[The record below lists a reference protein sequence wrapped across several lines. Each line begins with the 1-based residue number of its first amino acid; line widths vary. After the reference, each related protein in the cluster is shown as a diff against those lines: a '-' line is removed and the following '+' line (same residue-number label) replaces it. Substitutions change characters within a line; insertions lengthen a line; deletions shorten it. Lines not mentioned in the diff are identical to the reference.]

1 MVSILLLVVIY
12 MSFISLGL
20 PDSMLGAAWPMI
32 YPSIGADVSMAGFI
46 SMTACIGTVISS
58 LSFSKIARHFST
70 RAITSVSIFV
80 TSLALFLISK
90 ATSIYMMLPIS
101 LLLGLGGGCV
111 DSALNNYVSLHYSTG
126 AMSFLHGFWGVGT
139 TIGPILLGILI
150 PLGHTWRTGYVSLSA
165 IQGVILILSLLAFP
179 LWKLKEKENQKE
191 GISEDNTKVVSTKEA
206 IKRNGAVY
214 ALLGFFAYC
223 ALENT
228 IMVWNATYMVSGG
241 LLESKAASFSSLFF
255 WGMTIGRIMT
265 GFVADKYGDA
275 FMNRVGGVVL
285 ILAIILTPIVPVEF
299 FWIVLLLLG
308 LGCAP
313 FYPMM
318 MHQTPRL
325 YGVDASPSLIGL
337 QMASAYVGST
347 LAPPVFGF
355 ISKYLGM
362 WIFPLYIFLFFILLV
377 FSTEKKRSLL
387 SSLGLLK

>member
-32 YPSIGADVSMAGFI
+32 YPTIGADVSMAGFI

-150 PLGHTWRTGYVSLSA
+150 PLGYTWRTGYVSLSA

-299 FWIVLLLLG
+299 FWIILLLLG

>member
-32 YPSIGADVSMAGFI
+32 YPTIGADVSMAGFI

-150 PLGHTWRTGYVSLSA
+150 PLGYTWRTGYVSLSA

-241 LLESKAASFSSLFF
+241 LLEFKAASFSSLFF

-355 ISKYLGM
+355 ISKYLGI

>member
-32 YPSIGADVSMAGFI
+32 YPTIGADVSMAGFI

-58 LSFSKIARHFST
+58 LSFSKIARRFST
-70 RAITSVSIFV
+70 RVITAVSIFV
-80 TSLALFLISK
+80 TSFALFLMSK

-150 PLGHTWRTGYVSLSA
+150 PLGYTWRTGYVSLSA
-165 IQGVILILSLLAFP
+165 IQGMILFLSILAFP
-179 LWKLKEKENQKE
+179 LWKQKEKEYKE
-191 GISEDNTKVVSTKEA
+191 EGVSEDDIKVVGTKEA
-206 IKRNGAVY
+206 IKRNGAIF

-265 GFVADKYGDA
+265 GFVADKFGDA

-362 WIFPLYIFLFFILLV
+362 WIFPLYILLFFILLV

>member
-150 PLGHTWRTGYVSLSA
+150 PLGYTWRTGYVSLSA
-165 IQGVILILSLLAFP
+165 IQGVILFLSLLAFP

-265 GFVADKYGDA
+265 GFVADKFGDA

-347 LAPPVFGF
+347 LSPPVFGF

-362 WIFPLYIFLFFILLV
+362 WIFPLYILLFFILLV

>member
-32 YPSIGADVSMAGFI
+32 YPTIGADVSMAGFI

-58 LSFSKIARHFST
+58 LSFSRIARRFST
-70 RAITSVSIFV
+70 RVITAVSIFV
-80 TSLALFLISK
+80 TSFALFLMSK

-150 PLGHTWRTGYVSLSA
+150 PLGYTWRTGYVPISA
-165 IQGVILILSLLAFP
+165 IQSVILILSLLAFP
-179 LWKLKEKENQKE
+179 LWKIKEKENQKE
-191 GISEDNTKVVSTKEA
+191 GIYEDNTKVVGTKEA
-206 IKRNGAVY
+206 LKRNGAIF

-265 GFVADKYGDA
+265 GFVANKFGDA

-362 WIFPLYIFLFFILLV
+362 WIFPLYILLFFILLV

>member
-32 YPSIGADVSMAGFI
+32 YPTIGADVSMAGFI

-139 TIGPILLGILI
+139 TIGPILLGILT
-150 PLGHTWRTGYVSLSA
+150 PLGYTWRTGYVSLSA

-255 WGMTIGRIMT
+255 WGTTIGRIMT

-285 ILAIILTPIVPVEF
+285 ILAIILTTIVPVEF

>member
-32 YPSIGADVSMAGFI
+32 YPTIGADVSMAGFI

-58 LSFSKIARHFST
+58 LSFSRIARRFST
-70 RAITSVSIFV
+70 RVITAVSIFV
-80 TSLALFLISK
+80 TSFALFLMSK

-111 DSALNNYVSLHYSTG
+111 DSTLNNYVSLHYSTG

-150 PLGHTWRTGYVSLSA
+150 PLGYTWRTGYVSISA

-179 LWKLKEKENQKE
+179 LWKIKEKENQKE
-191 GISEDNTKVVSTKEA
+191 GIYEDNTKVVGTKEA
-206 IKRNGAVY
+206 LKRNGAIF

-265 GFVADKYGDA
+265 GFVANKFGDA

-347 LAPPVFGF
+347 LSPPVFGF

-362 WIFPLYIFLFFILLV
+362 WIFPLYILLFFILLV

>member
-150 PLGHTWRTGYVSLSA
+150 PLGYTWRTGYVSLSA

-255 WGMTIGRIMT
+255 WGMTIGRIIT

>member
-32 YPSIGADVSMAGFI
+32 YPTIGADVSMAGFI

-58 LSFSKIARHFST
+58 LSFSRIARRFST
-70 RAITSVSIFV
+70 RVITAVSIFV
-80 TSLALFLISK
+80 TSFALFLMSK

-150 PLGHTWRTGYVSLSA
+150 PLGYTWRTGYVSLSA
-165 IQGVILILSLLAFP
+165 IQGVILFLSILAFP
-179 LWKLKEKENQKE
+179 LWKLKEKEYKE
-191 GISEDNTKVVSTKEA
+191 EGVSEDDIKVVSTKEA
-206 IKRNGAVY
+206 IKRNGAIF

-265 GFVADKYGDA
+265 GFVADKFGDA

-362 WIFPLYIFLFFILLV
+362 WIFPLYILLFFILLV

>member
-32 YPSIGADVSMAGFI
+32 YPTIGADVSMAGFI

-150 PLGHTWRTGYVSLSA
+150 PLGYTWRTGYVSLSA

-299 FWIVLLLLG
+299 FWIILLLLG

-318 MHQTPRL
+318 MH
-325 YGVDASPSLIGL
+325 
-337 QMASAYVGST
+337 
-347 LAPPVFGF
+347 
-355 ISKYLGM
+355 
-362 WIFPLYIFLFFILLV
+362 
-377 FSTEKKRSLL
+377 
-387 SSLGLLK
+387 

>member
-32 YPSIGADVSMAGFI
+32 YPTIGADVSMAGFI

-80 TSLALFLISK
+80 TSLALFFISK

-150 PLGHTWRTGYVSLSA
+150 PLGYTWRTGYVSLSA

>member
-32 YPSIGADVSMAGFI
+32 YPTIGADVSMAGFI

-58 LSFSKIARHFST
+58 LSFSRIARRFST
-70 RAITSVSIFV
+70 RVITAVSIFV
-80 TSLALFLISK
+80 TSFALFLMSK

-150 PLGHTWRTGYVSLSA
+150 PLGYTWRTGYVSLSA
-165 IQGVILILSLLAFP
+165 IQGVILFLSILAFP
-179 LWKLKEKENQKE
+179 LWKQKEKEYKE
-191 GISEDNTKVVSTKEA
+191 EGVSEDDIKVVGTKEA
-206 IKRNGAVY
+206 IKRNGAIF

-255 WGMTIGRIMT
+255 WGMTTGRIMT
-265 GFVADKYGDA
+265 GFVADKFGDA

-362 WIFPLYIFLFFILLV
+362 WIFPLYILLFFILLV

>member
-32 YPSIGADVSMAGFI
+32 YPTIGADVSMAGFI

-150 PLGHTWRTGYVSLSA
+150 PLGYTWRTGYVSLSA

-275 FMNRVGGVVL
+275 FMNRVGGLVL

-355 ISKYLGM
+355 ISKHLGI

>member
-32 YPSIGADVSMAGFI
+32 YPTIGADVSMAGFI

-58 LSFSKIARHFST
+58 LSFSRIARRFST
-70 RAITSVSIFV
+70 RVITAVSIFV
-80 TSLALFLISK
+80 TSFALFLMSK

-150 PLGHTWRTGYVSLSA
+150 PLGYTWRTGYVSISA

-179 LWKLKEKENQKE
+179 LWKIKEKENQKE
-191 GISEDNTKVVSTKEA
+191 GIYEDNTKVVGTKEA
-206 IKRNGAVY
+206 LKRNGAIF

-265 GFVADKYGDA
+265 GFVANKFGDA

-355 ISKYLGM
+355 ISKHLGM
-362 WIFPLYIFLFFILLV
+362 WIFPLYILLFFILLV

>member
-32 YPSIGADVSMAGFI
+32 YPTIGADVSMAGFI

-58 LSFSKIARHFST
+58 LSFSRIARRFST
-70 RAITSVSIFV
+70 RVITAVSIFV
-80 TSLALFLISK
+80 TSFALFLMSK

-150 PLGHTWRTGYVSLSA
+150 PLGYTWRTGYVSISA

-179 LWKLKEKENQKE
+179 LWKIKEKENQKE
-191 GISEDNTKVVSTKEA
+191 GIYEDNTKVVGTKEA
-206 IKRNGAVY
+206 LKRNGAIF

-265 GFVADKYGDA
+265 GFVANKFGDA

-347 LAPPVFGF
+347 LSPPVFGF

-362 WIFPLYIFLFFILLV
+362 WIFPLYILLFFILLV

>member
-1 MVSILLLVVIY
+1 MVSFLLLLIIY
-12 MSFISLGL
+12 LSFVSLGL
-20 PDSMLGAAWPMI
+20 PDSMLGASWPLI
-32 YPSIGADVSMAGFI
+32 YPSIGADVSMAGI
-46 SMTACIGTVISS
+46 VSMTACFGTVISS
-58 LSFSKIARHFST
+58 LAFAKISKRFST
-70 RAITSVSIFV
+70 RVITSFSIFV
-80 TSLALFLISK
+80 NSLALFLMSK

-139 TIGPILLGILI
+139 TIGPILLGIIL
-150 PLGHTWRTGYVSLSA
+150 PLGYTWRTGYFSISIVQA
-165 IQGVILILSLLAFP
+165 AILILSLLGFP
-179 LWKLKEKENQKE
+179 LWTLKEKENRKQGIYEDKE
-191 GISEDNTKVVSTKEA
+191 KVLGAKEA
-206 IKRNGAVY
+206 MKRKGAVF

-223 ALENT
+223 SLENT

-241 LLESKAASFSSLFF
+241 LSESKAASFASLFF
-255 WGMTIGRIMT
+255 WGMTIGRIST
-265 GFVADKYGDA
+265 GFIADKVGDA
-275 FMNRVGGVVL
+275 FMIRVGSIAL
-285 ILAIILTPIVPVEF
+285 ISAIILTPFIPVSY

-325 YGVDASPSLIGL
+325 YGVDASPALIGL

-347 LAPPVFGF
+347 LAPSLFGF
-355 ISKYLGM
+355 ISKLSGM
-362 WIFPLYIFLFFILLV
+362 WIFPIYLVFFFVILV

>member
-32 YPSIGADVSMAGFI
+32 YPTIGADVSMAGFI

-58 LSFSKIARHFST
+58 LSFSRIARRFST
-70 RAITSVSIFV
+70 RVITAVSIFV
-80 TSLALFLISK
+80 TSFALFLMSK

-150 PLGHTWRTGYVSLSA
+150 PLGYTWRTGYVSLSA

-179 LWKLKEKENQKE
+179 LWKIKEKEYKKE
-191 GISEDNTKVVSTKEA
+191 GVSEDDIKVVSTKEA
-206 IKRNGAVY
+206 IKRNGAIF

-255 WGMTIGRIMT
+255 LGMTTGRIMT
-265 GFVADKYGDA
+265 GFVADKFGDA

-362 WIFPLYIFLFFILLV
+362 WIFPLYILLFFILLV

>member
-1 MVSILLLVVIY
+1 

-32 YPSIGADVSMAGFI
+32 YPTIGADVSMAGFI

-150 PLGHTWRTGYVSLSA
+150 PLGYTWRTGYVSLSA

-214 ALLGFFAYC
+214 ALLGF
-223 ALENT
+223 
-228 IMVWNATYMVSGG
+228 
-241 LLESKAASFSSLFF
+241 LF
-255 WGMTIGRIMT
+255 
-265 GFVADKYGDA
+265 
-275 FMNRVGGVVL
+275 VL
-285 ILAIILTPIVPVEF
+285 S
-299 FWIVLLLLG
+299 
-308 LGCAP
+308 CQ
-313 FYPMM
+313 YP
-318 MHQTPRL
+318 
-325 YGVDASPSLIGL
+325 
-337 QMASAYVGST
+337 
-347 LAPPVFGF
+347 
-355 ISKYLGM
+355 K
-362 WIFPLYIFLFFILLV
+362 
-377 FSTEKKRSLL
+377 
-387 SSLGLLK
+387 

>member
-1 MVSILLLVVIY
+1 MFSILLLVVIY

-32 YPSIGADVSMAGFI
+32 YPTIGSDVSMAGFI
-46 SMTACIGTVISS
+46 SMTGCIGTVISS

-150 PLGHTWRTGYVSLSA
+150 PLGYTWRTGYVSLSA

-191 GISEDNTKVVSTKEA
+191 GISEDNTKVVNTKEA
-206 IKRNGAVY
+206 MKRNGAVY

-228 IMVWNATYMVSGG
+228 IMVWNATYMVFGG
-241 LLESKAASFSSLFF
+241 LSESKAASFSSLFF

-285 ILAIILTPIVPVEF
+285 ILAIIITPIVPVEF

-337 QMASAYVGST
+337 QLASAYVGST

>member
-32 YPSIGADVSMAGFI
+32 YPTIGADVSMAGFI

-58 LSFSKIARHFST
+58 LSFSKIARHFTT
-70 RAITSVSIFV
+70 RVITAVSIFV
-80 TSLALFLISK
+80 TSFALFLMSK

-150 PLGHTWRTGYVSLSA
+150 PLGYTWRTGYVSLSA
-165 IQGVILILSLLAFP
+165 IQGMILFLSILAFP
-179 LWKLKEKENQKE
+179 LWKIKEKEYKKE
-191 GISEDNTKVVSTKEA
+191 GVSEDDIKVVSTKEA
-206 IKRNGAVY
+206 IKRNGAIF

-265 GFVADKYGDA
+265 GFVADKFGDA

-362 WIFPLYIFLFFILLV
+362 WIFPLYILLFFILLV

>member
-32 YPSIGADVSMAGFI
+32 YPTIGADVSMAGFI

-58 LSFSKIARHFST
+58 LSFSRIARRFST
-70 RAITSVSIFV
+70 RVITAVSIFV
-80 TSLALFLISK
+80 TSFALFLMSK

-111 DSALNNYVSLHYSTG
+111 DSALNHYVSLHYSTG

-150 PLGHTWRTGYVSLSA
+150 PLGYTWRTGYVSISA

-179 LWKLKEKENQKE
+179 LWKIKEKENQKE
-191 GISEDNTKVVSTKEA
+191 GIYEDNTKVVGTKEA
-206 IKRNGAVY
+206 LKRNGAIF

-265 GFVADKYGDA
+265 GFVADKFGDA

-362 WIFPLYIFLFFILLV
+362 WIFPLYILIFFILLV

>member
-1 MVSILLLVVIY
+1 MISILLLVIIY

-32 YPSIGADVSMAGFI
+32 YTSIGSDVSMAGMV
-46 SMTACIGTVISS
+46 SMTGCIGTVISS
-58 LSFSKIARHFST
+58 LSFSHIAKRFST
-70 RAITSVSIFV
+70 RVITSFSIFV
-80 TSLALFLISK
+80 TSLALFFMSRV
-90 ATSIYMMLPIS
+90 TSIYMMLPIS

-139 TIGPILLGILI
+139 TIGPILLGVII
-150 PLGHTWRTGYVSLSA
+150 PLGYTWRTGYLSLSI
-165 IQGVILILSLLAFP
+165 IQAVILLFSILAFP
-179 LWKLKEKENQKE
+179 LWTLKEKENKKQ
-191 GISEDNTKVVSTKEA
+191 GIFEDQTKVVGSKEA
-206 IKRNGAVY
+206 LKRKGAVY

-223 ALENT
+223 AMENT

-241 LLESKAASFSSLFF
+241 LTESKAASYASLFF
-255 WGMTIGRIMT
+255 WGMTIGRILT
-265 GFVADKYGDA
+265 GFVADRLGDA
-275 FMNRVGGVVL
+275 SMMRIGGVVL
-285 ILAIILTPIVPVEF
+285 VISIILTPFVPIGY

-308 LGCAP
+308 VGCGP

-325 YGVDASPSLIGL
+325 YGVDASPALIGF

-347 LAPPVFGF
+347 LAPPFFGF
-355 ISKYLGM
+355 LSKIVGM
-362 WIFPLYIFLFFILLV
+362 WIFPLYLVVFFVILI

-387 SSLGLLK
+387 STLGLLK

>member
-32 YPSIGADVSMAGFI
+32 YPTIGADVSMAGFI

-58 LSFSKIARHFST
+58 LSFSRIARRFST
-70 RAITSVSIFV
+70 RVITAVSIFV
-80 TSLALFLISK
+80 TSFALFLMSK

-150 PLGHTWRTGYVSLSA
+150 PLGYTWRTGYVSLSA

-299 FWIVLLLLG
+299 FWIILLLLG

>member
-32 YPSIGADVSMAGFI
+32 YPTIGADVSMAGFI

-58 LSFSKIARHFST
+58 LSFSKIARRFST
-70 RAITSVSIFV
+70 RVITAFSIFV
-80 TSLALFLISK
+80 TSFALFLMSK

-150 PLGHTWRTGYVSLSA
+150 PLGYTWRTGYVSLSA
-165 IQGVILILSLLAFP
+165 IQGMILFLSILAFP
-179 LWKLKEKENQKE
+179 LWKIKEKEYKKE
-191 GISEDNTKVVSTKEA
+191 GVSEDDIKVVSTKEA
-206 IKRNGAVY
+206 IKRNGAIF

-265 GFVADKYGDA
+265 GFVANKFGDA

-362 WIFPLYIFLFFILLV
+362 WIFPLYILLFFILLV

>member
-32 YPSIGADVSMAGFI
+32 YPTIGADVSMAGFI

-150 PLGHTWRTGYVSLSA
+150 PLGYTWRTGYVSLSA

-179 LWKLKEKENQKE
+179 LWKIKEKEYKKE
-191 GISEDNTKVVSTKEA
+191 GVSEDDIKVVSTKEA
-206 IKRNGAVY
+206 IKRNGAIF

-265 GFVADKYGDA
+265 GFVADKFGDA
-275 FMNRVGGVVL
+275 FMNREGGVVL

>member
-32 YPSIGADVSMAGFI
+32 YPTIGADVSMAGFI

-58 LSFSKIARHFST
+58 LSFSRIARRFST
-70 RAITSVSIFV
+70 RVITAVSIFV
-80 TSLALFLISK
+80 TSFALFLMSK

-150 PLGHTWRTGYVSLSA
+150 PLGYTWRTGYVSISA

-179 LWKLKEKENQKE
+179 LWKIKEKENQKE
-191 GISEDNTKVVSTKEA
+191 GIYEDNTKVVGTKEA
-206 IKRNGAVY
+206 LKRNGAIF

-265 GFVADKYGDA
+265 GFVADKFGDA

-347 LAPPVFGF
+347 LSPPVFGF
-355 ISKYLGM
+355 ISKHLGM
-362 WIFPLYIFLFFILLV
+362 WIFPLYILLFFILLV

>member
-1 MVSILLLVVIY
+1 MVSILLLIVIY

-32 YPSIGADVSMAGFI
+32 YTSIGADVSMAGII
-46 SMTACIGTVISS
+46 SMTACFGTVISS
-58 LSFSKIARHFST
+58 LSFSKISRRFST
-70 RAITSVSIFV
+70 RVITSASIFV
-80 TSLALFLISK
+80 TSFALFLMSK

-139 TIGPILLGILI
+139 TIGPILLGIII
-150 PLGHTWRTGYVSLSA
+150 PLGYTWRSGYVSISL
-165 IQGVILILSLLAFP
+165 IQAVILALSLLAFP
-179 LWKLKEKENQKE
+179 LWTLQEKENRKKGNNE
-191 GISEDNTKVVSTKEA
+191 KNIKAVGSKTALKRKGA
-206 IKRNGAVY
+206 IY
-214 ALLGFFAYC
+214 ALLGFFSYC

-228 IMVWNATYMVSGG
+228 VMVWNATYMVS
-241 LLESKAASFSSLFF
+241 LEVAESTAASYSSLFF
-255 WGMTIGRIMT
+255 WGMTIGRIMS
-265 GFVADKYGDA
+265 GFVADKLGDTK
-275 FMNRVGGVVL
+275 MIRIGGIVL
-285 ILAIILTPIVPVEF
+285 VISIILTPF
-299 FWIVLLLLG
+299 FSGTYFWVILLLLG

-325 YGVDASPSLIGL
+325 YGVDASPSLIGF

-347 LAPPVFGF
+347 LAPTCFGF
-355 ISKYLGM
+355 ISKVCGM
-362 WIFPLYIFLFFILLV
+362 WIFPLYLAFFFVILI

-387 SSLGLLK
+387 SSMGLLK

>member
-32 YPSIGADVSMAGFI
+32 YPTIGADVSMAGFI

-150 PLGHTWRTGYVSLSA
+150 PLGYTWRTGYVSLSA

-265 GFVADKYGDA
+265 GFVADKFGDA

-347 LAPPVFGF
+347 LSPPVFGF

-362 WIFPLYIFLFFILLV
+362 WIFPLYILLFFILLV

>member
-32 YPSIGADVSMAGFI
+32 YPTIGADVSMAGFI

-58 LSFSKIARHFST
+58 LSFSKIARRFST
-70 RAITSVSIFV
+70 RVITAVSIFV
-80 TSLALFLISK
+80 TSFALFLMSK

-150 PLGHTWRTGYVSLSA
+150 PLGYTWRTGYVSLSA
-165 IQGVILILSLLAFP
+165 IQGMILFLSILAFP
-179 LWKLKEKENQKE
+179 LWKLKEKEYKE
-191 GISEDNTKVVSTKEA
+191 EGVSEDDIKVVSTKEA
-206 IKRNGAVY
+206 IKRNGAIF

-265 GFVADKYGDA
+265 GFVADKFGDA

-362 WIFPLYIFLFFILLV
+362 WIFPLYILLFFILLV

>member
-32 YPSIGADVSMAGFI
+32 YPTIGADVSMAGFI

-58 LSFSKIARHFST
+58 LSFSRIARRFST
-70 RAITSVSIFV
+70 RVITAVSIFV
-80 TSLALFLISK
+80 TSFALFLMSK

-150 PLGHTWRTGYVSLSA
+150 PLGYTWRTGYVSLSA
-165 IQGVILILSLLAFP
+165 IQGVILFLSILAFP
-179 LWKLKEKENQKE
+179 LWKIKEKEYKE
-191 GISEDNTKVVSTKEA
+191 EGVSEDDIKVVSTKEA
-206 IKRNGAVY
+206 IKRNGAIF

-265 GFVADKYGDA
+265 GFVADKFGDA

-308 LGCAP
+308 LGCAT

-362 WIFPLYIFLFFILLV
+362 WIFPLYILLFFILLV

>member
-150 PLGHTWRTGYVSLSA
+150 PLGYTWRTGYVSLSA

>member
-32 YPSIGADVSMAGFI
+32 YPTIGADVSMAGFI

-150 PLGHTWRTGYVSLSA
+150 PLGYTWRTGYVSLSA
-165 IQGVILILSLLAFP
+165 IQGVILFLSILAFP
-179 LWKLKEKENQKE
+179 LWKQKEKEYKE
-191 GISEDNTKVVSTKEA
+191 EGVSEDDIKVVGTKEA
-206 IKRNGAVY
+206 IKRNGAIF

-265 GFVADKYGDA
+265 GFVADKFGDA

-347 LAPPVFGF
+347 LSPPVFGF

-362 WIFPLYIFLFFILLV
+362 WIFPLYILLFFILLV

>member
-150 PLGHTWRTGYVSLSA
+150 PLGYTWRTGYVSLSA
-165 IQGVILILSLLAFP
+165 IQGVILFLSLLAFP

>member
-32 YPSIGADVSMAGFI
+32 YPTIGADVSMAGFI

-58 LSFSKIARHFST
+58 LSFSRIARRFST
-70 RAITSVSIFV
+70 RVITAVSIFV
-80 TSLALFLISK
+80 TSFALFLMSK

-150 PLGHTWRTGYVSLSA
+150 PLGYTWRTGYVSLSA

-179 LWKLKEKENQKE
+179 LWKIKEKEYKKE
-191 GISEDNTKVVSTKEA
+191 GVSEDDIKVVSTKEA
-206 IKRNGAVY
+206 IKRNGAIF

-255 WGMTIGRIMT
+255 WGMTTGRIMT
-265 GFVADKYGDA
+265 GFVADKFGDA
-275 FMNRVGGVVL
+275 FMNRVGGVVW
-285 ILAIILTPIVPVEF
+285 ILGIILTPIVPVEF

-362 WIFPLYIFLFFILLV
+362 WIFPLYILLFFILLV

>member
-32 YPSIGADVSMAGFI
+32 YPTIGADVSMAGFI

-150 PLGHTWRTGYVSLSA
+150 PLGYTWRTGYVSLSA

-275 FMNRVGGVVL
+275 FMNRVGGVIL